1 MASLDF
7 DAEKQSFRKFYTDNL
22 TALEGAKSSFL
33 SLVQALVSH
42 DGTVVL
48 SKLEG
53 RVKEREEC
61 IEKFNNKYRT
71 RLESEGTPYEI
82 ADHIT
87 DLIGL
92 RMVCLYEDEID
103 KLKQIIGKHLE
114 VIEITDKIA
123 TMESTEGL
131 FGYKGLHLDVRLD
144 DKRRELP
151 EYLGHAGRRFELQIR
166 TIIQD
171 SWSVLDHKI
180 KYKKSIPNQLKRRI
194 NTLAALF
201 ELADHEFLQIR
212 NSTSEQLQREEAVP
226 DDDSEEQSIAAPL
239 GGEGAALRQPDIDGT
254 EPATAEQSRDK
265 SILPSQLNAFSFLRI
280 AKHFFKQFEF
290 EPHKVDGFTSLLLE
304 IAPNLTRADF
314 NSYLRAHLP
323 TVKRYQASY
332 TKDTGKAM
340 NPFTLIRHAM
350 FLVDPEKFSTLLTS
364 MARDRFVAWREAQ
377 ERVGEGEVLG
387 EAGVTGAVLA
397 TGDAAA
403 G

>member
-1 MASLDF
+1 MPSLDF
-7 DAEKQSFRKFYTDNL
+7 DAEKQSFRKFYVDNMA
-22 TALEGAKSSFL
+22 ALEGAKNSFM
-33 SLVQALVSH
+33 SLVQALVAH
-42 DGTVVL
+42 DGTVVI

-53 RVKEREEC
+53 RVKDREEC

-71 RLESEGTPYEI
+71 RLESAGKPYEI

-103 KLKQIIGKHLE
+103 KLKEIIGQHLE

-151 EYLGHAGRRFELQIR
+151 EHLGHASRRFELQIR

-212 NSTSEQLQREEAVP
+212 NSTLEQLQRAEVEP
-226 DDDSEEQSIAAPL
+226 DEGVAERPLAAPP
-239 GGEGAALRQPDIDGT
+239 AAEHPAQEHPVTGSATTEQIRTQPV
-254 EPATAEQSRDK
+254 QS
-265 SILPSQLNAFSFLRI
+265 SQLDAFSFLRI
-280 AKHFFKQFEF
+280 AQHFFKQFEF
-290 EPHKVDGFTSLLLE
+290 EPHKVDGFTGLLLE
-304 IAPNLTRADF
+304 LAPDLTRADF
-314 NSYLRAHLP
+314 NSHLRIHLP

-340 NPFTLIRHAM
+340 NPFTLIRHAV
-350 FLVDPEKFSTLLTS
+350 FLVDPERFSTLLTTL
-364 MARDRFVAWREAQ
+364 ARERFDAWRAEQGLIGDGQVYADAQPEASA
-377 ERVGEGEVLG
+377 L
-387 EAGVTGAVLA
+387 AVQ
-397 TGDAAA
+397 DASAE
-403 G
+403 